1 MPPYKEEDVQGA
13 IDAVLHGQ
21 SVQGAS
27 CDWGIPRTT
36 FMGRIQG
43 LKPRRSSHQLQ
54 QILSESQE
62 IQLANWILCQ
72 SNMGYAPSHT
82 TVRSMV
88 TKLLRLNGLNRTPGK
103 NWMNRFLACHPE
115 IYTIKGV
122 RIDNQ
127 CINRAS
133 PEVIRMFFELFDAP
147 TIKDIPPQ
155 HRYNMDETRIMEGLG
170 VNGLVLGSSE
180 RKRIYVKSSVSR
192 HWTTIL
198 ECISTTS
205 QYIKPLVIFKGKNV
219 QAQWYPE
226 RLEEYEGWAFTY
238 SENGWT
244 SNSTAVEWIKDI
256 FKPQTRPQNS
266 DDSTLP
272 ESQTPKKPT
281 HELEK
286 VADIDIFTPSHGYQI
301 TELVWQIQKHLENS
315 NYITRL
321 LLRKVNKAL
330 DDKNMVLALKNRRIE
345 ELELQLEAI
354 RPSKRLRVP
363 ENPNSK
369 FVKIPEIMKAK
380 EELEAKIASWKA
392 KNPELMAVTTSKLVE
407 SIPMEQLMFEFQLE

>member
-36 FMGRIQG
+36 LMGRIQG
-43 LKPRRSSHQLQ
+43 LEPRRSSHQLQ

-72 SNMGYAPSHT
+72 SNIGYAPSHT

-88 TKLLRLNGLNRTPGK
+88 TKLLQLNGLNRTPGK

-115 IYTIKGV
+115 IHTIKGV

-127 CINRAS
+127 CINGAS
-133 PEVIRMFFELFDAP
+133 PEAIRMFFELFDAP
-147 TIKDIPPQ
+147 IIKDIPPQ
-155 HRYNMDETRIMEGLG
+155 HRYNMDETGIMEGLG
-170 VNGLVLGSSE
+170 VNGLVLRSSE
-180 RKRIYVKSSVSR
+180 RKRIYVKSSASP

-198 ECISTTS
+198 ECISATG
-205 QYIKPLVIFKGKNV
+205 QPLNSGQVI
-219 QAQWYPE
+219 QP
-226 RLEEYEGWAFTY
+226 
-238 SENGWT
+238 
-244 SNSTAVEWIKDI
+244 
-256 FKPQTRPQNS
+256 
-266 DDSTLP
+266 LP
-272 ESQTPKKPT
+272 EPQTPKKPT

-286 VADIDIFTPSHGYQI
+286 VADINIFTPSHGYQI

-315 NYITRL
+315 NYTTRL
-321 LLRKVNKAL
+321 LLRKVSKAL

-392 KNPELMAVTTSKLVE
+392 KNPELMAVTASKLVE

>member
-13 IDAVLHGQ
+13 IDVVLHGQ

-36 FMGRIQG
+36 LMGRIQG
-43 LKPRRSSHQLQ
+43 LEPRRSSHQLQ

-72 SNMGYAPSHT
+72 SNIGYASSHT

-103 NWMNRFLACHPE
+103 NWMNRFLVCYPE
-115 IYTIKGV
+115 IHTIKGPLNIA
-122 RIDNQ
+122 RPLNSGQ
-127 CINRAS
+127 
-133 PEVIRMFFELFDAP
+133 VIQP
-147 TIKDIPPQ
+147 
-155 HRYNMDETRIMEGLG
+155 
-170 VNGLVLGSSE
+170 
-180 RKRIYVKSSVSR
+180 
-192 HWTTIL
+192 
-198 ECISTTS
+198 
-205 QYIKPLVIFKGKNV
+205 
-219 QAQWYPE
+219 
-226 RLEEYEGWAFTY
+226 
-238 SENGWT
+238 
-244 SNSTAVEWIKDI
+244 
-256 FKPQTRPQNS
+256 
-266 DDSTLP
+266 LP
-272 ESQTPKKPT
+272 EPQTPKKPT
-281 HELEK
+281 HKLEK
-286 VADIDIFTPSHGYQI
+286 VGDIDIFTPSHGYQI

-315 NYITRL
+315 NYTTRL
-321 LLRKVNKAL
+321 LLQKVSKAL
-330 DDKNMVLALKNRRIE
+330 DDKNMVLVLKNCRIE

-380 EELEAKIASWKA
+380 EELEAKITSWKA
-392 KNPELMAVTTSKLVE
+392 KNPELIAVTTSKLVE